1 MEKQKVTVFEV
12 EVQEA
17 SVKIGLLNDEQTEV
31 LELTLYKQTYENGE
45 WIDDQEVTEKYFTAL
60 QDVFGI
66 MDDSELEDDLMDK
79 EVELFVDEEK
89 GKAYIEEPKSLDLV
103 KPELD
108 NVGDIETGEIVE
120 VIDFDTKRIIVI
132 DVDGKRFGVNF
143 GYGKFHPKLEKYLV
157 SKVDEIKKHQK
168 FKDLTGHEW
177 DDKDSIIGKTAMLE
191 IKSFKIGK
199 TERAFVE
206 MKKLKK

>member
-12 EVQEA
+12 EVQDA
-17 SVKIGLLNDEQTEV
+17 SVKVGLLNDDQTAV

-45 WIDDQEVTEKYFTAL
+45 WIDDPEVTEKYFTAL
-60 QDVFGI
+60 QDIFGI
-66 MDDSELEDDLMDK
+66 MEDSELEAEMLDK

-89 GKAYIEEPKSLDLV
+89 GKAYIEEPKSLNLV
-103 KPELD
+103 SVELD
-108 NVGDIETGEIVE
+108 NVGDIETGKIVD

-132 DVDGKRFGVNF
+132 NVDEKRFGVNF
-143 GYGKFHPKLEKYLV
+143 SYGKYHPKLEKYLV
-157 SKVDEIKKHQK
+157 SKVDEIKKHKK

-177 DDKDSIIGKTAMLE
+177 ADKDSIIGKTAMLE